1 MQSYSARDVER
12 VLQLSLSTIRGL
24 VRAGFVKP
32 TRGARRAYRF
42 SFQDLIVLRT
52 ARALIEA
59 KVSRRRIHRALRDLR
74 GHLPESAP
82 LSGLC
87 IRAVGDRV
95 VVREGQSH
103 WDVGDGQY
111 LLGLDVGVDARG
123 TLHITA
129 DLPRG
134 AAVAESRSD
143 GAAARPQS
151 AQRSAA
157 ISIAAGGE
165 IEAQPPEDASAWFER
180 GLQLEVP
187 DPAGALEAYQRVL
200 ASQPAHAGAWINRGR
215 LLHVLG
221 RIDEAERV
229 YRRGLES
236 CGTDALL
243 WFNLGVLLE
252 DLGRSGAALEAYQ
265 SAIDADPSFADGHYN
280 LARLY
285 ELLGK
290 TQHAIRHLGQYRR
303 LTAAEDRP

>member
-1 MQSYSARDVER
+1 VQSYSARDVER
-12 VLQLSLSTIRGL
+12 VLQLSPSTLRGL
-24 VRAGFVKP
+24 VRTGFVKP
-32 TRGARRAYRF
+32 TRGARREYRF

-74 GHLPESAP
+74 RHLPESAP

-134 AAVAESRSD
+134 AAVAD
-143 GAAARPQS
+143 ARPDATTATPQS
-151 AQRSAA
+151 PEPSAT
-157 ISIAAGGE
+157 SIAAGGE

-187 DPAGALEAYQRVL
+187 DPAAALEAYQRVL
-200 ASQPAHAGAWINRGR
+200 ASQPRHTGAWINRGR

-252 DLGRSGAALEAYQ
+252 DRGRSGAALEAYQ
-265 SAIDADPSFADGHYN
+265 SAIDAEPSLADGHYN

-285 ELLGK
+285 EQLGK